1 MTSPTAV
8 NIFDGH
14 NDLAYQL
21 WQRGDLKGT
30 GFLNENEAALSI
42 TAQKA
47 AAGGLQAGLFALF
60 VPQPRKGLDTSS
72 APQQAYA
79 FETACQMAAIL
90 NQLSDDHPDHFKVCR
105 SAPEI
110 DAAKDAGALAA
121 VLHLEAQSL
130 SALLLLS

>member
-21 WQRGDLKGT
+21 WQRGDHKGT
-30 GFLNENEAALSI
+30 AFLNKMRRLKYNSTESSCRRSAGRAVCSFCSAA
-42 TAQKA
+42 TQR
-47 AAGGLQAGLFALF
+47 
-60 VPQPRKGLDTSS
+60 PDTSS

-90 NQLSDDHPDHFKVCR
+90 NQLSDDHPGRFQVCR
-105 SAPEI
+105 SASEI
-110 DAAKDAGALAA
+110 DAATDAGALAA
-121 VLHLEAQSL
+121 VLHLEGQSL
-130 SALLLLS
+130 SALLLPS

>member
-1 MTSPTAV
+1 MTRPTAV

-21 WQRGDLKGT
+21 WQRGDRKGT

-60 VPQPRKGLDTSS
+60 VPQPRQALDTSS
-72 APQQAYA
+72 AAQQAYA
-79 FETACQMAAIL
+79 FETACQNSYL
-90 NQLSDDHPDHFKVCR
+90 FCPCGLTKRCKVSTPIFR
-105 SAPEI
+105 VEPAPVKPVQHI
-110 DAAKDAGALAA
+110 FFWRIKIAVHGQIMQCAK
-121 VLHLEAQSL
+121 
-130 SALLLLS
+130 

>member
-21 WQRGDLKGT
+21 WQRGDRKGT
-30 GFLNENEAALSI
+30 AFLNENEAALSI

-47 AAGGLQAGLFALF
+47 AVGGLQAGLFALF
-60 VPQPRKGLDTSS
+60 VPQPRRDMDSSS

-79 FETACQMAAIL
+79 C
-90 NQLSDDHPDHFKVCR
+90 
-105 SAPEI
+105 
-110 DAAKDAGALAA
+110 
-121 VLHLEAQSL
+121 
-130 SALLLLS
+130 LLYTSPSPRDS